1 VKRHNKVNAL
11 LVVPVRFWLCSKAQ
25 RQFYMMICFSAITA
39 VRRDLKTAKFF
50 GTPNGPPLQRR
61 ADALATPL
69 LPYRKGVYLR
79 LSEWDAIQNQWRAVG
94 FRADGL
100 DTETQE
106 AYYPLILQGHAEVAG
121 QMAGILTQDERRLL
135 RSSLL

>member
-1 VKRHNKVNAL
+1 VCTLN
-11 LVVPVRFWLCSKAQ
+11 S
-25 RQFYMMICFSAITA
+25 
-39 VRRDLKTAKFF
+39 
-50 GTPNGPPLQRR
+50 
-61 ADALATPL
+61 
-69 LPYRKGVYLR
+69 VYLS